1 MTIATRSAILLPAA
15 AALLLAIGCPT
26 TDDAVCPPLDALASG
41 DVSATVDGQAW
52 SATDGSWFWSGTS
65 VQVVTGS
72 HDGWRISMVGRMS
85 ADGQTVRDAAS
96 ADAFP
101 IEIPLTTGLDGG
113 WLLLY
118 PDSGDSFASEN
129 AAGGS
134 WFITAIDGADLRGCF
149 TAEVSDEDRTFT
161 VDDAILDVP
170 QTST

>member
-1 MTIATRSAILLPAA
+1 MKEGAEMQPQLFSSTLVVHRWTDSGGEAAPAA
-15 AALLLAIGCPT
+15 AEASAGCNG
-26 TDDAVCPPLDALASG
+26 A
-41 DVSATVDGQAW
+41 
-52 SATDGSWFWSGTS
+52 
-65 VQVVTGS
+65 
-72 HDGWRISMVGRMS
+72 